1 MSYDT
6 AVESQSVPSRGGAI
20 SMEQHRRG
28 RLLKQQ
34 LQLVA
39 RKTPDGKERKEIAV
53 IPETLSFEKG
63 FFLFIRAVQLLT
75 QVLNFMPGI
84 TVISMDNYNVASR
97 VIDGNFDDPRITD
110 YELLLSNLQGLRE
123 GRTVQVPIYDFKC
136 STRVGFREVKVPK
149 SRIVII
155 EGIYALSERLR
166 PLLDL
171 RVSITGGVHFDLV
184 KRVLRDIDRSGQAPE
199 EIIHQISETVYPMYK
214 AFIEPDLQ
222 TAHIRIVNKFNPFSG
237 FQDATYILKAP
248 ESDPAEAEAR
258 IRSVLSAEAVAG
270 SESEETY
277 DIYLLPP
284 GEDKETCQSYLRM
297 RNRDGRYSLMFEE
310 CVTDGPFVITPRITF
325 EVSVRLL
332 GGLMALGYEMA
343 HILRR
348 ESRVFRDKQQHI
360 VVKVDRL
367 EQIKKTFMQHVIVKV
382 DRLKQIKKTFMQ
394 VQDRKRVREIT
405 AQLGMEG
412 RYSPAAVQGK
422 DRKRVREIAAQ
433 LGMEG
438 RYSPAHGC
446 AGQGPEESQ
455 GDSGAVGHGG
465 AVQPAVQGKDRKRV
479 RDIAGQLG
487 MEGRYSPRLYIEEI
501 QLHNLTEEVQALSAE
516 SVLKERFRVADHL
529 LPSGS
534 PMGAP
539 LSSSLT
545 PPLVSSSWTL
555 GHKFDQ
561 SVADHLLPSGSPRGG
576 APFSSSFESTQKQSG
591 SPRGGAPFSSSFE
604 STQKQ
609 SGSPR
614 GGAPFSSSFESTQ
627 KQSGSPRGGAPFSS
641 SFEST
646 QKQSGSPRGG
656 APFSSS
662 FESTQKQSGSP
673 RGGAPFSSSFEST
686 QKQSGSPRGGAPF
699 SSSFESTQKQSG
711 SPRGGAPFSSSFE
724 STQKQ
729 SESPRGG
736 APFSSSFEST
746 QKQSGSPRGG
756 APFSSSF
763 ESTQKQSGSPRGGAP
778 FSSSFE
784 STQKQSGS
792 PRGGAPF
799 SSSFES
805 TQKQSG
811 SPRGG
816 APFSSSFESTQKQSG
831 SPRGGAPF
839 SSSFESTQK
848 QSGSPRGGAP
858 FSSSFESTQKQSGSP
873 RGGAPF
879 SSSFE
884 STQKQSGSPRGG
896 APFSSSFELT
906 QKQSGSPR
914 GGAPFSSSFESTQ
927 KQSGSPRGGAPFSSS
942 FESTQKQSGSPRDAV
957 WFLSLSVNPPLV
969 SSSCRAFPVLPSPY
983 LLALVLRLSLAVA
996 PPLFLPPRCNWSKD
1010 QQGGRINASPDRLE
1024 ASPSN
1029 AATSANDTP
1038 SRRHKR
1044 EGDRERAGAGGRHAD
1059 STGEGGS
1066 SRRGGGGNGSG
1077 SGSRSRNMGHVGVG
1091 EEEGLEGGG
1100 SGEAG
1105 RVTSLV
1111 QSQERISEQLT
1122 LVTDRLDEL
1131 LSRLD
1136 LVSAGSAGSGSGNGG
1151 VAGNGGSSN
1160 IQLSPATSAL
1170 TSQLVSGGNGM
1181 LGGRNGSRGELAGPI
1196 DIGSGNGGERRNGGG
1211 GGGGGGGGSGGK
1223 GGSGGG
1229 GRLTPVS
1236 AAAAG
1241 GGVMGLVNGA
1251 AVGVSGNSQCYDVNA
1266 VNGVGSGAEGRGS
1279 AAPGSAAAAL
1289 VVEVKEI
1296 ASNQRRLASELD
1308 SLGRL
1313 LRDSLDSD
1321 GSSSARFRSS
1331 HPHLSHYSLS
1341 SSSASGWSLSRAA
1354 TGIALP
1360 AIAACA
1366 VGVGVAVLVGV
1377 RRSG

>member
-75 QVLNFMPGI
+75 QNNEGMVLVGLAGPSGAGKTVFSAKVLNFMPGI

-123 GRTVQVPIYDFKC
+123 GRTVQVPIYDFKS

-348 ESRVFRDKQQHI
+348 ESRVFRDKQQHV

-367 EQIKKTFMQHVIVKV
+367 EQIKKTFMQ
-382 DRLKQIKKTFMQ
+382 
-394 VQDRKRVREIT
+394 
-405 AQLGMEG
+405 
-412 RYSPAAVQGK
+412 VQGK
-422 DRKRVREIAAQ
+422 DRKKVREIAA
-433 LGMEG
+433 
-438 RYSPAHGC
+438 
-446 AGQGPEESQ
+446 
-455 GDSGAVGHGG
+455 
-465 AVQPAVQGKDRKRV
+465 
-479 RDIAGQLG
+479 QLG

-529 LPSGS
+529 LPSPS
-534 PMGAP
+534 PMGGAP

-561 SVADHLLPSGSPRGG
+561 S
-576 APFSSSFESTQKQSG
+576 
-591 SPRGGAPFSSSFE
+591 
-604 STQKQ
+604 
-609 SGSPR
+609 
-614 GGAPFSSSFESTQ
+614 
-627 KQSGSPRGGAPFSS
+627 
-641 SFEST
+641 
-646 QKQSGSPRGG
+646 
-656 APFSSS
+656 
-662 FESTQKQSGSP
+662 
-673 RGGAPFSSSFEST
+673 
-686 QKQSGSPRGGAPF
+686 
-699 SSSFESTQKQSG
+699 
-711 SPRGGAPFSSSFE
+711 
-724 STQKQ
+724 
-729 SESPRGG
+729 
-736 APFSSSFEST
+736 
-746 QKQSGSPRGG
+746 
-756 APFSSSF
+756 
-763 ESTQKQSGSPRGGAP
+763 
-778 FSSSFE
+778 
-784 STQKQSGS
+784 
-792 PRGGAPF
+792 
-799 SSSFES
+799 
-805 TQKQSG
+805 
-811 SPRGG
+811 
-816 APFSSSFESTQKQSG
+816 
-831 SPRGGAPF
+831 
-839 SSSFESTQK
+839 
-848 QSGSPRGGAP
+848 
-858 FSSSFESTQKQSGSP
+858 
-873 RGGAPF
+873 
-879 SSSFE
+879 
-884 STQKQSGSPRGG
+884 
-896 APFSSSFELT
+896 
-906 QKQSGSPR
+906 
-914 GGAPFSSSFESTQ
+914 
-927 KQSGSPRGGAPFSSS
+927 
-942 FESTQKQSGSPRDAV
+942 
-957 WFLSLSVNPPLV
+957 
-969 SSSCRAFPVLPSPY
+969 
-983 LLALVLRLSLAVA
+983 
-996 PPLFLPPRCNWSKD
+996 NWSKD
-1010 QQGGRINASPDRLE
+1010 RQGGRINASPDRLE
-1024 ASPSN
+1024 ASPT
-1029 AATSANDTP
+1029 TSANDTP
-1038 SRRHKR
+1038 SRRHRR
-1044 EGDRERAGAGGRHAD
+1044 EGDGEGAGGVGRHAD
-1059 STGEGGS
+1059 STGDGGS
-1066 SRRGGGGNGSG
+1066 SRRGGGGNG

-1091 EEEGLEGGG
+1091 EEEGVEGGG

-1122 LVTDRLDEL
+1122 HVTDRLDEL

-1136 LVSAGSAGSGSGNGG
+1136 LASAGPAGSGSGNGG
-1151 VAGNGGSSN
+1151 VVGNGGSSN

-1181 LGGRNGSRGELAGPI
+1181 LGGKNGSRGELAGPI
-1196 DIGSGNGGERRNGGG
+1196 DIGTGNAVERRNGGG
-1211 GGGGGGGGSGGK
+1211 GSGGSGGGSGGK

-1236 AAAAG
+1236 TAAAAAG
-1241 GGVMGLVNGA
+1241 GGVIGMMNGA
-1251 AVGVSGNSQCYDVNA
+1251 ALGVSGNSQCYDVN
-1266 VNGVGSGAEGRGS
+1266 VMNGVGSGAEGRGA

-1308 SLGRL
+1308 SLSRL

-1321 GSSSARFRSS
+1321 GSSSARLRSS
-1331 HPHLSHYSLS
+1331 HPHHCHYSLS
-1341 SSSASGWSLSRAA
+1341 SSSASDWSFSRAA
-1354 TGIALP
+1354 AAVALP

-1366 VGVGVAVLVGV
+1366 VGVGVAVLM
-1377 RRSG
+1377 RAKRSG

>member
-75 QVLNFMPGI
+75 QNNEGMVLVGLAGPSGAGKTVFSAKVLNFMPGI

-367 EQIKKTFMQHVIVKV
+367 EQIKKTFMQ
-382 DRLKQIKKTFMQ
+382 
-394 VQDRKRVREIT
+394 
-405 AQLGMEG
+405 
-412 RYSPAAVQGK
+412 
-422 DRKRVREIAAQ
+422 
-433 LGMEG
+433 
-438 RYSPAHGC
+438 
-446 AGQGPEESQ
+446 
-455 GDSGAVGHGG
+455 
-465 AVQPAVQGKDRKRV
+465 VQGKDRKRV

-561 SVADHLLPSGSPRGG
+561 S
-576 APFSSSFESTQKQSG
+576 
-591 SPRGGAPFSSSFE
+591 
-604 STQKQ
+604 
-609 SGSPR
+609 
-614 GGAPFSSSFESTQ
+614 
-627 KQSGSPRGGAPFSS
+627 
-641 SFEST
+641 
-646 QKQSGSPRGG
+646 
-656 APFSSS
+656 
-662 FESTQKQSGSP
+662 
-673 RGGAPFSSSFEST
+673 
-686 QKQSGSPRGGAPF
+686 
-699 SSSFESTQKQSG
+699 
-711 SPRGGAPFSSSFE
+711 
-724 STQKQ
+724 
-729 SESPRGG
+729 
-736 APFSSSFEST
+736 
-746 QKQSGSPRGG
+746 
-756 APFSSSF
+756 
-763 ESTQKQSGSPRGGAP
+763 
-778 FSSSFE
+778 
-784 STQKQSGS
+784 
-792 PRGGAPF
+792 
-799 SSSFES
+799 
-805 TQKQSG
+805 
-811 SPRGG
+811 
-816 APFSSSFESTQKQSG
+816 
-831 SPRGGAPF
+831 
-839 SSSFESTQK
+839 
-848 QSGSPRGGAP
+848 
-858 FSSSFESTQKQSGSP
+858 
-873 RGGAPF
+873 
-879 SSSFE
+879 
-884 STQKQSGSPRGG
+884 
-896 APFSSSFELT
+896 
-906 QKQSGSPR
+906 
-914 GGAPFSSSFESTQ
+914 
-927 KQSGSPRGGAPFSSS
+927 
-942 FESTQKQSGSPRDAV
+942 
-957 WFLSLSVNPPLV
+957 
-969 SSSCRAFPVLPSPY
+969 
-983 LLALVLRLSLAVA
+983 
-996 PPLFLPPRCNWSKD
+996 NWSKD

-1377 RRSG
+1377 RRSVLGDVLRGSNPAALRGSNPAALRGSNPAVLRGSNPAVLRGSNPAVLRGSNPAVLRGSNPAVLRGSNPARLGAQGRTERQQIKPAVLPGWANATDAIPAIPPPLSRPLCPPPYYFLVCRGRAVSAEGRVEARQPRSRAVGAEGRAEKRLPRCAANLAALPGWVNADPCDPPSSHSPSLPLLSSSSSGAEAALLVLRDALRKSYPGALPGWVNADPCDNSWTPRIKCNSAGRVIRL

>member
-1 MSYDT
+1 MADQGRQGFHNPRGLAALKFTYQPSYISLTCLTSLGSLPST
-6 AVESQSVPSRGGAI
+6 AAHPPTTSPSRT
-20 SMEQHRRG
+20 SFRY
-28 RLLKQQ
+28 LLPI
-34 LQLVA
+34 LPSP
-39 RKTPDGKERKEIAV
+39 T
-53 IPETLSFEKG
+53 
-63 FFLFIRAVQLLT
+63 FFPFLPSNLFS
-75 QVLNFMPGI
+75 VLNFMPGI

-123 GRTVQVPIYDFKC
+123 GRTVQVPIYDFKS

-171 RVSITGGVHFDLV
+171 RVSTTGGVHFDLV

-348 ESRVFRDKQQHI
+348 ESRVFRDKQQHV

-367 EQIKKTFMQHVIVKV
+367 EQIKKTFMQ
-382 DRLKQIKKTFMQ
+382 
-394 VQDRKRVREIT
+394 
-405 AQLGMEG
+405 
-412 RYSPAAVQGK
+412 VQGK
-422 DRKRVREIAAQ
+422 DRKKVREIA
-433 LGMEG
+433 
-438 RYSPAHGC
+438 S
-446 AGQGPEESQ
+446 
-455 GDSGAVGHGG
+455 
-465 AVQPAVQGKDRKRV
+465 
-479 RDIAGQLG
+479 QLG

-534 PMGAP
+534 PMGGAP

-561 SVADHLLPSGSPRGG
+561 S
-576 APFSSSFESTQKQSG
+576 
-591 SPRGGAPFSSSFE
+591 
-604 STQKQ
+604 
-609 SGSPR
+609 
-614 GGAPFSSSFESTQ
+614 
-627 KQSGSPRGGAPFSS
+627 
-641 SFEST
+641 
-646 QKQSGSPRGG
+646 
-656 APFSSS
+656 
-662 FESTQKQSGSP
+662 
-673 RGGAPFSSSFEST
+673 
-686 QKQSGSPRGGAPF
+686 
-699 SSSFESTQKQSG
+699 
-711 SPRGGAPFSSSFE
+711 
-724 STQKQ
+724 
-729 SESPRGG
+729 
-736 APFSSSFEST
+736 
-746 QKQSGSPRGG
+746 
-756 APFSSSF
+756 
-763 ESTQKQSGSPRGGAP
+763 
-778 FSSSFE
+778 
-784 STQKQSGS
+784 
-792 PRGGAPF
+792 
-799 SSSFES
+799 
-805 TQKQSG
+805 
-811 SPRGG
+811 
-816 APFSSSFESTQKQSG
+816 
-831 SPRGGAPF
+831 
-839 SSSFESTQK
+839 
-848 QSGSPRGGAP
+848 
-858 FSSSFESTQKQSGSP
+858 
-873 RGGAPF
+873 
-879 SSSFE
+879 
-884 STQKQSGSPRGG
+884 
-896 APFSSSFELT
+896 
-906 QKQSGSPR
+906 
-914 GGAPFSSSFESTQ
+914 
-927 KQSGSPRGGAPFSSS
+927 
-942 FESTQKQSGSPRDAV
+942 
-957 WFLSLSVNPPLV
+957 
-969 SSSCRAFPVLPSPY
+969 
-983 LLALVLRLSLAVA
+983 
-996 PPLFLPPRCNWSKD
+996 NWSKD
-1010 QQGGRINASPDRLE
+1010 RQGGRINASPDRLE
-1024 ASPSN
+1024 ASPT
-1029 AATSANDTP
+1029 TSANDTP
-1038 SRRHKR
+1038 SRRHRR
-1044 EGDRERAGAGGRHAD
+1044 EGDGEGAGGVGRHVD
-1059 STGEGGS
+1059 STGDGGS
-1066 SRRGGGGNGSG
+1066 SRRGGGGNG

-1091 EEEGLEGGG
+1091 EEEGVEEGG

-1111 QSQERISEQLT
+1111 QSQEPISEQLT

-1136 LVSAGSAGSGSGNGG
+1136 LASAGPAGSGSGNGG
-1151 VAGNGGSSN
+1151 ASVNGGSSN

-1181 LGGRNGSRGELAGPI
+1181 LGGRSGSRGELAGPI
-1196 DIGSGNGGERRNGGG
+1196 DIGTGNGGERRNGGG
-1211 GGGGGGGGSGGK
+1211 GGGGSGGGSGGK

-1236 AAAAG
+1236 TAAAAAG
-1241 GGVMGLVNGA
+1241 GGVIGMMNGG
-1251 AVGVSGNSQCYDVNA
+1251 AVGASGNSQCYDVNV
-1266 VNGVGSGAEGRGS
+1266 VNGVGSGAEGRGA
-1279 AAPGSAAAAL
+1279 AAPGSAAAL

-1308 SLGRL
+1308 SLSRL
-1313 LRDSLDSD
+1313 LRDSLESD
-1321 GSSSARFRSS
+1321 VPSSARLRSS
-1331 HPHLSHYSLS
+1331 HPRHSHYSLS
-1341 SSSASGWSLSRAA
+1341 SSSASDWSFARAA
-1354 TGIALP
+1354 AAVALP

-1366 VGVGVAVLVGV
+1366 VGVGVAVLM
-1377 RRSG
+1377 RAKRSG